1 MNIAY
6 QGARGSFSE
15 LMALTWH
22 GDATAIPCRT
32 FDDAFAL
39 VEKGEADMAVIPLEN
54 SLTGRIGPAT
64 ERLMASPLLIQRE
77 GALKIEHC
85 LIGHPAGDLATITRI
100 YGHPEALSQCRS
112 YLEGCSA
119 EIISWWD
126 GAGAAMKVVGNP
138 TAALVGNAQV
148 AANNGLHI
156 LARGIQDVEGN
167 YTRFVGMCHTDAP
180 PTGCDKTTI
189 SFTLPHEPGSLARAL
204 AVFERHGINLTRLS
218 SMPVRE
224 SPWTYAF
231 IADFRGHRTERHVQ
245 DAMHALAALCREL
258 HIHGSYRIA
267 VGE

>member
-1 MNIAY
+1 MNISY

-15 LMALTWH
+15 LMARTWH
-22 GDATAIPCRT
+22 NGANTIPCKT

-39 VEKGEADMAVIPLEN
+39 VEKGDADMAVIPLEN

-85 LIGHPAGDLATITRI
+85 LIGHPAGDPNNITRI
-100 YGHPEALSQCRS
+100 YGHPEALAQCRS

-126 GAGAAMKVVGNP
+126 GAGAAMKVAGDP
-138 TAALVGNAQV
+138 EAALVGNAEV
-148 AANNGLHI
+148 AKNNGLCI
-156 LARGIQDVEGN
+156 LARGIQDVAGN

-189 SFTLPHEPGSLARAL
+189 SFTLPHEPGSLVSAL
-204 AVFERHGINLTRLS
+204 AIFGRHSINLTRLS
-218 SMPVRE
+218 SMPVRD

-231 IADFRGHRTERHVQ
+231 IADFRGHRSERHVQ
-245 DAMHALAALCREL
+245 TAMCALAALCKEL
-258 HIHGSYRIA
+258 HVHGSYRIA
-267 VGE
+267 VGD